1 MNNDLHFKDDN
12 ITILKLLLY
21 FSISVSFLTL
31 DKNLE
36 LSNKVRLNT
45 SHIIEPVYL
54 AASFPSNVYNSLIN
68 YLNSKNSLIKENK
81 TLKNR
86 IFIQSG
92 IIQKIPALKQEN
104 KRLKRL
110 LGSSNPKISSKI
122 LIATLIKVNLSP
134 FSNKVIIDKG
144 KNENLYLGQVV
155 IDSEGILGQI
165 SEINYDF
172 SVVTLI
178 SDAGH
183 ALLGVNPRTKKRIFI
198 SGTGDNRKLKAR
210 YISLNEDILEGDILI
225 SSGLDNV
232 FPEGHLIGEISR
244 IHRDA
249 KNDFLDITVTPSSSM
264 SLNREVMLL
273 W

>member
-1 MNNDLHFKDDN
+1 MNNELHFKDNN
-12 ITILKLLLY
+12 ITVLKLLLY
-21 FSISVSFLTL
+21 FSISVSFLIV

-36 LSNKVRLNT
+36 FSNKVRTNA
-45 SHIIEPVYL
+45 SHIIKPIYL
-54 AASFPSNVYNSLIN
+54 AASFPSNLYNSVKN
-68 YLNSKNSLIKENK
+68 YLNSKNSLIEENK
-81 TLKNR
+81 ILKNR
-86 IFIQSG
+86 VFIQSG
-92 IIQKIPALKQEN
+92 IIQKIPALKQQN

-110 LGSSNPKISSKI
+110 LGSLNSQSSSRI
-122 LIATLIKVNLSP
+122 LIASLIKVDLSP

-144 KNENLYLGQVV
+144 KDDNLYLGQTV

-183 ALLGVNPRTKKRIFI
+183 ALLGINPRTSKRIFI

-210 YISLNEDILEGDILI
+210 YISLNEDIIEGDILI
-225 SSGLDNV
+225 TSGLDNI
-232 FPEGHLIGEISR
+232 FPEGHLIGEISK
-244 IHRDA
+244 IHRDDD
-249 KNDFLDITVTPSSSM
+249 NNFLDITVIPSSSM

>member
-1 MNNDLHFKDDN
+1 VNNDLHFKDNN

-21 FSISVSFLTL
+21 FLISVSFLIV

-36 LSNKVRLNT
+36 FSNKVRINM
-45 SHIIEPVYL
+45 SYIIHPIYL
-54 AASFPSNVYNSLIN
+54 AASFPSNLFNSAKN
-68 YLNSKNSLIKENK
+68 YLNSKNSLIEENK
-81 TLKNR
+81 ILKNR
-86 IFIQSG
+86 VFIQSG
-92 IIQKIPALKQEN
+92 IIQKIPALKQQN

-110 LGSSNPKISSKI
+110 LGSSNSQSSSKI
-122 LIATLIKVNLSP
+122 LIATLIKVDLSP

-144 KNENLYLGQVV
+144 KNDNLYLGQTV

-183 ALLGVNPRTKKRIFI
+183 ALLGINPRTSKRIFI

-225 SSGLDNV
+225 TSGLDNV
-232 FPEGHLIGEISR
+232 FPEGHLIGEISKINR
-244 IHRDA
+244 NDH
-249 KNDFLDITVTPSSSM
+249 NDFLDITVIPSSSM